1 MTEGTVFNIQK
12 FSIHDGPGIRTTVFL
27 KGCPLRCL
35 WCHNP
40 EGLAAYPEI
49 EYENSKCIGC
59 AACAAV
65 CPRKCHLFAEEEN
78 GVRHIYN
85 RDDCEKCGICL
96 EKCVASALKEVGSK
110 MTVEEVMKKV
120 MQDKIFYDT
129 SGGGMTLSGGEPFMQ
144 ADFAIALLS
153 AARENSLNTAVETS
167 GFCPQNVIERAL
179 PLVDLFLFDYKATG
193 DELHRELTG
202 VSQERILSNL
212 RYISASG
219 GRIVLRCPIIPG
231 ANDKDDHFASI
242 AALAEELDGIIGV
255 DLEPYHPLGT
265 GKAPKIGKEQAF
277 RTETP
282 SDDRIKEILGFI
294 SARTSKPVK
303 IS

>member
-1 MTEGTVFNIQK
+1 MITGTVFNIQK
-12 FSIHDGPGIRTTVFL
+12 FSIHDGPGIRTNVFL

-40 EGLAAYPEI
+40 EGLVSCPEI

-59 AACAAV
+59 ASCAAV
-65 CPRKCHLFAEEEN
+65 CPHKCHVFEETDE
-78 GVRHIYN
+78 GVLHIYN
-85 RDDCEKCGICL
+85 RAECEKCGICL
-96 EKCVASALKEVGSK
+96 TKCTPSALREVGKS
-110 MTVEEVMKKV
+110 MTVDEVMKKV

-129 SGGGMTLSGGEPFMQ
+129 SDGGMTLSGGEPFMQ
-144 ADFAIALLS
+144 ADFALALLS

-167 GFCPQNVIERAL
+167 GCCSRDVIEKAL

-193 DELHRELTG
+193 DDLHRKLTG
-202 VSQERILSNL
+202 ASNVQILSNL
-212 RYISASG
+212 RYISENG

-231 ANDKDDHFASI
+231 ANDTDEHFEAIAS
-242 AALAEELDGIIGV
+242 LAEELSGIQGI

-265 GKAPKIGKEQAF
+265 GKAPKIGKEQPF

-282 SDDRIKEILGFI
+282 SDARMKEILEFI
-294 SARTSKPVK
+294 SSRTSKPVK